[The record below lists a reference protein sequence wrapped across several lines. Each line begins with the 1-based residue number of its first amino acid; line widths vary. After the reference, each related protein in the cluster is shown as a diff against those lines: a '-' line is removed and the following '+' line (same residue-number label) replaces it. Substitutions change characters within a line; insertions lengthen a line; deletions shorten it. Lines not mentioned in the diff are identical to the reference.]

1 MTTKIGAYMVAEDNV
16 AMGLDMLTTASESLS
31 QIENKLSRLRAL
43 ATQAS
48 NDTYGGQSKEAINS
62 EANAIVDEVERL
74 YKTAEYNGIKLF
86 ENTDKQVNMPS
97 AGADGFIKTV
107 EKRST
112 TDLKPLSEV
121 SATADL
127 ADDTYSISSAQEL
140 AKLAQMTN
148 DGYVSEGDTFVLAK
162 DIDISQWCADHIDD
176 VAGHLLG
183 IIQTSF

>member
-1 MTTKIGAYMVAEDNV
+1 MPTDA
-16 AMGLDMLTTASESLS
+16 
-31 QIENKLSRLRAL
+31 
-43 ATQAS
+43 
-48 NDTYGGQSKEAINS
+48 
-62 EANAIVDEVERL
+62 
-74 YKTAEYNGIKLF
+74 GIKLF

-107 EKRST
+107 ERRST

-148 DGYVSEGDTFVLAK
+148 DGYISEGDTFVLAK

-176 VAGHLLG
+176 GGWTPIGNNTNKFLG
-183 IIQTSF
+183 SFDGNGCKISGLKINRTGENFQGLFGRT